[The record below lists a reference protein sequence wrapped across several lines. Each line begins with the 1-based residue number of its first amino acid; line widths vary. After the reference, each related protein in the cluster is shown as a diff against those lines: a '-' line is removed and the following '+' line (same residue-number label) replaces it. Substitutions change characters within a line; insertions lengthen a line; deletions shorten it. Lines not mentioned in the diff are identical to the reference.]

1 MMLIK
6 RLNMRNWLKRSTL
19 LRLLILA
26 IYLKKL
32 TITKKLAK
40 LNQKYLII
48 IMIKILPFKILQ
60 VKFQKT
66 LLKDEHKQS

>member
-66 LLKDEHKQS
+66 LLKDEHKQN

>member
-1 MMLIK
+1 MI
-6 RLNMRNWLKRSTL
+6 NWLKRSTL

-26 IYLKKL
+26 IYFKKL

-66 LLKDEHKQS
+66 LLKDEHKQN